1 MGKRATPGAPR
12 KKSAPLGRSSFRSF
26 SWGFFSPCVFD
37 GSEQNR
43 KFFRHI
49 LKSEPPGATR
59 KKSAPRGALFSV
71 HFGGDFVAH
80 ISGRSLFRSFSWCFC
95 DGSGFFRPRNKE
107 RPLKMR
113 PPEKERTP
121 EEERPMGALRVA
133 GKRAPHISVHFRG
146 GTGFFLPGAPMGRSF
161 SHIRYLPKLLLI
173 CCFTIGTW
181 TMEVLWE
188 KLMMF

>member
-12 KKSAPLGRSSFRSF
+12 KKSALLGRSSFRSF

-43 KFFRHI
+43 NFFRHI

-107 RPLKMR
+107 RPFK
-113 PPEKERTP
+113 
-121 EEERPMGALRVA
+121 ERPMGALRVA
-133 GKRAPHISVHFRG
+133 GKRAPLRGAHISVHFRG

-161 SHIRYLPKLLLI
+161 SHLR
-173 CCFTIGTW
+173 
-181 TMEVLWE
+181 
-188 KLMMF
+188 